1 LEQTIL
7 FINSLYKK
15 ENMKNKA
22 LLVGIN
28 KYPDPRNEL
37 RGCVNDI
44 LEMEHFI
51 AENNKVYSKQNIK
64 KLTNK
69 DATKKEIITQL
80 KWLIEGA
87 EAGDQLLFHYSGHG
101 AQAPTKFNSLEKD
114 GLDEIICP
122 YDFDGTNNTSLRDK
136 EFTQLFAA
144 IPKGVH
150 FIWISDS
157 CHAEDLSRDPFKINE
172 EDFNA
177 NNTHYRFFTG
187 LPHFEQGVYEEEEK
201 VDSTIG
207 GNTPII
213 NPLNGALLS
222 ACQSDE
228 LSADTYINNRFIGA
242 FTHYLIENLNKY
254 SGNKNMRSIVGLV
267 NKDLEKNG
275 YDQNPQSEGLL
286 ENKFFFL

>member
-1 LEQTIL
+1 M
-7 FINSLYKK
+7 N
-15 ENMKNKA
+15 NKA

-37 RGCVNDI
+37 RGCINDI

-51 AENNKVYSKQNIK
+51 AEANKEYPKKNIK

-69 DATKKEIITQL
+69 EATKKEILIQL

-101 AQAPTKFNSLEKD
+101 AQAPALFTSLEKD

-122 YDFDGTNNTSLRDK
+122 YDFDGTNKTSLRDK
-136 EFTQLFAA
+136 EFAQLFAG

-150 FIWISDS
+150 FVWISDS
-157 CHAEDLSRDPFKINE
+157 CHAEDLSRDPFKLDE
-172 EDFNA
+172 EDFMA

-187 LPHFEQGVYEEEEK
+187 LSHFDNSEDEANDLAGIA
-201 VDSTIG
+201 IG
-207 GNTPII
+207 KIAPII
-213 NPLNGALLS
+213 SPLNGALLS
-222 ACQSDE
+222 ACQSHE
-228 LSADTYINNRFIGA
+228 LSADTYINKRFIGA

-254 SGNKNMRSIVGLV
+254 SDSKNMRSIIEIV
-267 NKDLEKNG
+267 NKDLGKNG

-286 ENKFFFL
+286 ESKFFFL

>member
-1 LEQTIL
+1 M
-7 FINSLYKK
+7 N
-15 ENMKNKA
+15 NKA

-51 AENNKVYSKQNIK
+51 TEANKVYPKKNIK

-69 DATKKEIITQL
+69 EATKKEILIQL

-101 AQAPTKFNSLEKD
+101 AQAPALFTSLEKD

-122 YDFDGTNNTSLRDK
+122 YDFDGTNKTSLRDK
-136 EFTQLFAA
+136 EFAQLFAG

-150 FIWISDS
+150 FVWISDS
-157 CHAEDLSRDPFKINE
+157 CHAEDLSRDPFKLDE
-172 EDFNA
+172 EDFMA

-187 LPHFEQGVYEEEEK
+187 LSHFDNSEDEANDLAGIA
-201 VDSTIG
+201 IG
-207 GNTPII
+207 KIAPII
-213 NPLNGALLS
+213 SPLNGALLS
-222 ACQSDE
+222 ACQSHE
-228 LSADTYINNRFIGA
+228 LSADTYINKRFIGA

-254 SGNKNMRSIVGLV
+254 SDTKNMRSIIEIV
-267 NKDLEKNG
+267 NKDLGKNG